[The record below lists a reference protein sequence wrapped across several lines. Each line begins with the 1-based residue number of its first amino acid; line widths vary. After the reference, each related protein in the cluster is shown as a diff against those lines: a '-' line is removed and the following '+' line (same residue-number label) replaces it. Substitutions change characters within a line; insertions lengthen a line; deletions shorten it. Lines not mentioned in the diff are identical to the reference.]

1 MMEEKIEETVECCE
15 NEAVDV
21 MTEED
26 PSPVHSLSSLVHP
39 KHRKRLSDEEIL
51 NNYKEQL
58 KLELEEELR
67 DFELSKKKDEL
78 KKEFMNEHA
87 SDYKKLEEFKRE
99 HYREE
104 SVFRS
109 DLYDEKIKWLSE
121 SDIEELR
128 KKYKALEEREKEI
141 LEISTDP
148 VRIPEFAEGQLTAL
162 IDEYQ
167 ASEKLKLI
175 IVDRIKSN
183 IAKKDIRLSAKYFG
197 NSHCYTECEKEHPYC

>member
-1 MMEEKIEETVECCE
+1 MMENSLEEECCE
-15 NEAVDV
+15 TDV
-21 MTEED
+21 EDRVMLEED
-26 PSPVHSLSSLVHP
+26 PSPVHSSGLFHS
-39 KHRKRLSDEEIL
+39 RQRDKRLSDEEIL
-51 NNYKEQL
+51 NNYKEEL
-58 KLELEEELR
+58 KNELEEDLR
-67 DFELSKKKDEL
+67 RFELNKKKAEF
-78 KKEFMNEHA
+78 KKEFMKEHA
-87 SDYKKLEEFKRE
+87 SDYEKIDEFRRE
-99 HYREE
+99 CREE
-104 SVFRS
+104 NQLSVNK
-109 DLYDEKIKWLSE
+109 LYDEKIKWLSK

-148 VRIPEFAEGQLTAL
+148 DRISEFAEGQLAAL

-197 NSHCYTECEKEHPYC
+197 NTHCYTECEKEHPYYD

>member
-1 MMEEKIEETVECCE
+1 MMGETIEETVECCE

-21 MTEED
+21 MYEED
-26 PSPVHSLSSLVHP
+26 PSPAHGLSSLVHP
-39 KHRKRLSDEEIL
+39 KRRKRLSDEEIL
-51 NNYKEQL
+51 NNYKEEL

-67 DFELSKKKDEL
+67 DLELSKKKDEF
-78 KKEFMNEHA
+78 KKEFMKEHA
-87 SDYKKLEEFKRE
+87 SDYEKIEEFKRE
-99 HYREE
+99 HYRKA
-104 SVFRS
+104 SVFHD

-121 SDIEELR
+121 PDIEELR

-148 VRIPEFAEGQLTAL
+148 VKISEFADGQLTAL

-183 IAKKDIRLSAKYFG
+183 ISKKDIRLSAKYFG
-197 NSHCYTECEKEHPYC
+197 NSHLLY